1 MRLGKLNIWIQAA
14 VLVGAMTIGAG
25 SPAAQPRPAG
35 TAGFPDRPVKM
46 IIPAPAGSA
55 PDALG
60 RLLAQKLSDT
70 WGQPV
75 VIENVLGAGGN
86 LGHERGAKA
95 AADGHTMLMGLNGPM
110 SVSSS
115 LYEKLPFDPVR
126 DLAPITLL
134 MKGPNILV
142 VNPSVRVNNLQELIA
157 FTKASPAK
165 LRYGHPGAGT
175 SLHLAAEQLNMMAGI
190 RIPGIPYKSS
200 AQMTVDVLGNHIEMI
215 FHNVPV
221 VLPHIRSGA
230 LRAIAITSL
239 QRNPAAPEIPTF
251 AEAGLA
257 GYEITSWQAM
267 YAPAATPHPILT
279 KMNADVV
286 KALAEPELRQWMAAN
301 ATVPGGGSAADL
313 AAFQAAE
320 TLKWKNL
327 ISARNIRA
335 E

>member
-35 TAGFPDRPVKM
+35 TAGFPERPVKM
-46 IIPAPAGSA
+46 IIPAPAGSG

-60 RLLAQKLSDT
+60 RLLAQKLADT

-75 VIENVLGAGGN
+75 VIENILGAGGN

-95 AADGHTMLMGLNGPM
+95 PADGHTMLMGLNGPM

-157 FTKASPAK
+157 FTKANPDK

-200 AQMTVDVLGNHIEMI
+200 AQMTVDVLGNHIELI

-267 YAPAATPHPILT
+267 YAPAATPRPILT

-286 KALAEPELRQWMAAN
+286 KALAEPDLRQWMAAN

>member
-1 MRLGKLNIWIQAA
+1 MRLERLNPWIEAA
-14 VLVGAMTIGAG
+14 VLVGAVAIGAAN
-25 SPAAQPRPAG
+25 SAAQPRPAG
-35 TAGFPDRPVKM
+35 IAGFPERPVKM
-46 IIPAPAGSA
+46 IVPAPAGSG

-95 AADGHTMLMGLNGPM
+95 PADGHTMLMGLNGPM

-134 MKGPNILV
+134 MTGPNLLV

-157 FTKASPAK
+157 FTKANPDK

-200 AQMTVDVLGNHIEMI
+200 AQMTVDVLGNHIELI

-239 QRNPAAPEIPTF
+239 QRNPAAPAIPTF
-251 AEAGLA
+251 SEAGLA

-267 YAPAATPHPILT
+267 YAPAATSRAIVA
-279 KMNADVV
+279 KMNADII
-286 KALAEPELRQWMAAN
+286 KALAEPEVRQWMVAN

>member
-1 MRLGKLNIWIQAA
+1 MHLGRLNTCMRAA
-14 VLVGAMTIGAG
+14 ILAGAVAIGAG
-25 SPAAQPRPAG
+25 NAGAQPRPAG
-35 TAGFPDRPVKM
+35 TAGFPERPVKM
-46 IIPAPAGSA
+46 IVPAPTGSG

-60 RLLAQKLSDT
+60 RLLAQKLADT

-110 SVSSS
+110 SVSGS

-126 DLAPITLL
+126 DLAPVTLL

-142 VNPSVRVNNLQELIA
+142 VNPSVAVGNLQELIA
-157 FTKASPAK
+157 FTKANPDK

-175 SLHLAAEQLNMMAGI
+175 SLHLAAEQLNLMAGI

-200 AQMTVDVLGNHIEMI
+200 AQMTVDILGNHIELI

-251 AEAGLA
+251 AEAGLT

-267 YAPAATPHPILT
+267 YVPAVTPRPIVS
-279 KMNADVV
+279 KMNADIA
-286 KALAEPELRQWMAAN
+286 KALAEPEVRQWMAAN
-301 ATVPGGGSAADL
+301 ATVPGGGSSADL

-327 ISARNIRA
+327 ISARNIRV

>member
-35 TAGFPDRPVKM
+35 TAGFPERPVKM
-46 IIPAPAGSA
+46 IIPAPAGSG

-95 AADGHTMLMGLNGPM
+95 PADGHTMLMGLNGPM

-142 VNPSVRVNNLQELIA
+142 VNPSVRINNLQELIA

>member
-35 TAGFPDRPVKM
+35 TAGFPERPVKM
-46 IIPAPAGSA
+46 IIPAPAGSG

-60 RLLAQKLSDT
+60 RLLAQKLADT

-95 AADGHTMLMGLNGPM
+95 PADGHTILMGLNGPM

-267 YAPAATPHPILT
+267 YAPAATPRPILT

>member
-35 TAGFPDRPVKM
+35 TAGFPERPVKM
-46 IIPAPAGSA
+46 IIPAPAGSG

-60 RLLAQKLSDT
+60 RLLAQKLADT

-75 VIENVLGAGGN
+75 VIENILGAGGN

-95 AADGHTMLMGLNGPM
+95 PADGHTILMGLNGPM

-157 FTKASPAK
+157 FTKANPDK

-200 AQMTVDVLGNHIEMI
+200 AQMTVDVLGNHIELI

-267 YAPAATPHPILT
+267 YAPAATPRPILT

>member
-35 TAGFPDRPVKM
+35 TAGFPERPVKM
-46 IIPAPAGSA
+46 IIPAPAGSG

-60 RLLAQKLSDT
+60 RLLAQKLADT

-75 VIENVLGAGGN
+75 VIENILGAGGN

-95 AADGHTMLMGLNGPM
+95 PADGHTILMGLNGPM

-157 FTKASPAK
+157 FTKANPDK

-200 AQMTVDVLGNHIEMI
+200 AQMTVDVLGNHIELI

-267 YAPAATPHPILT
+267 YAPAATPRPILT

-286 KALAEPELRQWMAAN
+286 KALAEPDLRQWMAAN

>member
-46 IIPAPAGSA
+46 IIPAPAGSG

-95 AADGHTMLMGLNGPM
+95 PADGHTMLMGLNGPM

-142 VNPSVRVNNLQELIA
+142 VNPSVRINNLQELIA